1 MRQPL
6 LIVLG
11 IASAFLLGRLS
22 LEVVMDAEH
31 LGWLAATLTL
41 LTFSMRSMGA
51 LRVTAIAAN
60 LCFIGYAALLA
71 LTPILVLHLLLLP
84 LNALRLLELG
94 RERRR
99 SAAANQDGAAPTRPA
114 PQPRDRPNSGRS
126 RMPTMLP
133 RNAAASHTQPCR
145 LPEAMPEKKA
155 PMLQPK
161 ASLAP

>member
-1 MRQPL
+1 MRQPA

-11 IASAFLLGRLS
+11 IASAFFLGRLS
-22 LEVVMDAEH
+22 LAAGMDAEH
-31 LGWLAATLTL
+31 LGWLAASLTL
-41 LTFSMRSMGA
+41 LTFSMRSMRA

-60 LCFIGYAALLA
+60 LCFIGYAALMA

-94 RERRR
+94 SAGRS
-99 SAAANQDGAAPTRPA
+99 SAAADRERTAAARPA